1 VKGQA
6 TMDGVEKEEMAGMLA
21 TLMMTR
27 AQLDAAEEIPKQ
39 INIQGREGVGKSGG
53 KPPTQCGSTGSCC
66 CCSGNSC
73 CCCCCVV
80 LSVQIR
86 RVHNSAPLGQLLW
99 QLQLQS
105 AVCSLTATTSGN
117 SLLGIKSIALECQ
130 PNAATSCQRA
140 ANNLISHGRRLHDV
154 ASAVAVVVVFYCCG
168 QDGVKWE

>member
-66 CCSGNSC
+66 RCSGNSC

-105 AVCSLTATTSGN
+105 AVWRQQHRATAYWGLSQLHSN
-117 SLLGIKSIALECQ
+117 VNQMPQQVANVQ
-130 PNAATSCQRA
+130 PIT
-140 ANNLISHGRRLHDV
+140 
-154 ASAVAVVVVFYCCG
+154 
-168 QDGVKWE
+168 